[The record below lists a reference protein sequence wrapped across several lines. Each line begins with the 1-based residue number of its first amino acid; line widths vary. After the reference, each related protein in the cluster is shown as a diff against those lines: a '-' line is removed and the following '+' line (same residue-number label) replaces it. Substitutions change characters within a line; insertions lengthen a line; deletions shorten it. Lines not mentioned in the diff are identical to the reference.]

1 MAMVWIVGSITIK
14 LNYCCVFFLQQFK
27 HLIIGFAPRKH
38 VEWPA
43 NSGSYIYW
51 KKFSRSNP
59 QYSFILTTSAMFH
72 VQYLELYQSMLTDEF
87 RSFIDETM
95 NCEDLLMNAIVAQY
109 LKDTIGEQCPAL
121 LIPTRDIVGL
131 EKENSEP
138 F

>member
-1 MAMVWIVGSITIK
+1 
-14 LNYCCVFFLQQFK
+14 
-27 HLIIGFAPRKH
+27 
-38 VEWPA
+38 
-43 NSGSYIYW
+43 
-51 KKFSRSNP
+51 
-59 QYSFILTTSAMFH
+59 MFH
-72 VQYLELYQSMLTDEF
+72 VQYLELYQSQLTDEF

-121 LIPTRDIVGL
+121 LIKTRDIVGL